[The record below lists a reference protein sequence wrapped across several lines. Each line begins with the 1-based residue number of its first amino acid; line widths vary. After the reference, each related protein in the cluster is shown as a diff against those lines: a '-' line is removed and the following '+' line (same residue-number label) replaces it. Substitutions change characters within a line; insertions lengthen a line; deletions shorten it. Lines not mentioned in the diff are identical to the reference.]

1 MPPPDLTHQHKSA
14 AIEQLPV
21 LLSIVITAQNNEA
34 ELFNCLDHITS
45 LAGRLVSDYEI
56 IVVDN
61 SSTDGT
67 LNLLHQLTD
76 NDGLPN
82 LQIFSLASPVDAI
95 TAQWVGIENSLGDLV
110 VCLDWQQGD
119 LDFFEEITRKAGEGY
134 DLVFTKR
141 LPLASKRKTLRHSLY
156 QFFVFATRL
165 STGLA
170 LNTYSTSFLVMSRR
184 IVSYLLQFP
193 DPQIKF
199 RNLAGTAGFRRTT
212 LETHANPR
220 YTKDIH
226 LKQSIS
232 RGLKLITAT
241 STLPLRMAT
250 ALSALGAG
258 MSILYSIY
266 IVLIWI
272 FKKNIAPG
280 WVSLSMQQSLM
291 FFLIS
296 MVLLVL
302 SEYVLEISR
311 KANSG
316 PSYYIAAEYTSAKLL
331 RKQRLNIEEEQ
342 GHQHGH

>member
-1 MPPPDLTHQHKSA
+1 M
-14 AIEQLPV
+14 AIASISNQNNNTSEERLSV
-21 LLSIVITAQNNEA
+21 LLSIVITAQNNAIEIA
-34 ELFNCLDHITS
+34 DCLKQITS
-45 LAGRLVSDYEI
+45 LAGALVSDYEI

-61 SSTDGT
+61 GSSDGT
-67 LNLLHQLTD
+67 LDLLHRLTAD
-76 NDGLPN
+76 DGLPN
-82 LQIFSLASPVDAI
+82 LQIFSLASAVDAI

-119 LDFFEEITRKAGEGY
+119 LDFFEAIIQKAGEGY

-141 LPLASKRKTLRHSLY
+141 LPIPSRRKSLRHSLY
-156 QFFVFATRL
+156 QFFVLATRL

-170 LNTYSTSFLVMSRR
+170 LNAYSTSFIVMSRR

-199 RNLAGTAGFRRTT
+199 RNLAGTAGFRRTS
-212 LETHANPR
+212 LDIQSSPTHVR
-220 YTKDIH
+220 DIH

-241 STLPLRMAT
+241 STMPLRMAT

-266 IVLIWI
+266 IVLIWM

-296 MVLLVL
+296 VVLLVL

-311 KANSG
+311 KAHSG

-331 RKQRLNIEEEQ
+331 RKQRLNIEEE
-342 GHQHGH
+342 HGLRHGR

>member
-1 MPPPDLTHQHKSA
+1 M
-14 AIEQLPV
+14 AIASISNQNNNTSEERLSV
-21 LLSIVITAQNNEA
+21 LLSIVITAQNNAIEIA
-34 ELFNCLDHITS
+34 DCLKQITS
-45 LAGRLVSDYEI
+45 LAGALVSDYEI

-61 SSTDGT
+61 GSSDGT
-67 LNLLHQLTD
+67 LDLLHRLTAD
-76 NDGLPN
+76 DGLPN
-82 LQIFSLASPVDAI
+82 LQIFSLASAIDAI

-119 LDFFEEITRKAGEGY
+119 LDFFEAIIQKAGEGY

-141 LPLASKRKTLRHSLY
+141 LPIPSRRKSLRHSLY
-156 QFFVFATRL
+156 QFFVLATRL

-170 LNTYSTSFLVMSRR
+170 LNAYSTSFIVMSRR

-199 RNLAGTAGFRRTT
+199 RNLAGTAGFRRTS
-212 LETHANPR
+212 LDIQSSPTHVR
-220 YTKDIH
+220 DIH

-241 STLPLRMAT
+241 STMPLRMAT

-266 IVLIWI
+266 IVLIWM

-296 MVLLVL
+296 VVLLVL

-311 KANSG
+311 KAHSG
-316 PSYYIAAEYTSAKLL
+316 PSY
-331 RKQRLNIEEEQ
+331 
-342 GHQHGH
+342 

>member
-1 MPPPDLTHQHKSA
+1 M
-14 AIEQLPV
+14 AIASISNPNNNTTDERLAV
-21 LLSIVITAQNNEA
+21 LLSIVITAQNNEG
-34 ELFNCLDHITS
+34 ELFNCLQQITS
-45 LAGRLVSDYEI
+45 LAERLVSDYEI

-61 SSTDGT
+61 GSTDGT
-67 LNLLHQLTD
+67 LHLLHGLTA

-82 LQIFSLASPVDAI
+82 LQIFSLASAVDAI

-119 LDFFEEITRKAGEGY
+119 LNFFEAIIHKAGEGH

-141 LPLASKRKTLRHSLY
+141 LPIASRRKTLRQSVY
-156 QFFVFATRL
+156 QFFVLATRL

-170 LNTYSTSFLVMSRR
+170 LNTYSTSFIVLSRR

-199 RNLAGTAGFRRTT
+199 RNLAGTAGFRRTS
-212 LETHANPR
+212 LDIPSGPTHGR
-220 YTKDIH
+220 DIH

-266 IVLIWI
+266 IVLVWM

-311 KANSG
+311 KAHSG

-342 GHQHGH
+342 GLHHGR

>member
-1 MPPPDLTHQHKSA
+1 MFSSAYNNKAHKA
-14 AIEQLPV
+14 ANELLPV
-21 LLSIVITAQNNEA
+21 LLSIVIATRNEA
-34 ELFNCLDHITS
+34 KELAICLEQIS
-45 LAGRLVSDYEI
+45 SVAGELVSDYEI

-61 SSTDGT
+61 GSSDGT
-67 LNLLHQLTD
+67 LNLLHHLTTE
-76 NDGLPN
+76 DGLPN
-82 LQIFSLASPVDAI
+82 LQIFSLAGSVDTL

-119 LDFFEEITRKAGEGY
+119 LDFLEEVVHKAGEGY
-134 DLVFTKR
+134 DLVLTRKLPTRIKQRNIR
-141 LPLASKRKTLRHSLY
+141 LSLY
-156 QFFVFATRL
+156 DFFLVITRL

-170 LNTYSTSFLVMSRR
+170 LNAYSTSFIGMSRR

-199 RNLAGTAGFRRTT
+199 RNLGSTTGFRRTT
-212 LETHANPR
+212 LDIPNHPR
-220 YTKDIH
+220 ATKEIN
-226 LKQSIS
+226 LQQSIS
-232 RGLKLITAT
+232 RGIKLVTAS
-241 STLPLRMAT
+241 STLPLRLAT
-250 ALSALGAG
+250 AFSALGAAI
-258 MSILYSIY
+258 SLFYSIY

-272 FKKNIAPG
+272 FKKDIAPG

>member
-1 MPPPDLTHQHKSA
+1 MA
-14 AIEQLPV
+14 AASISNPNNNTTNERLSI
-21 LLSIVITAQNNEA
+21 LLSIVITAQNNEG
-34 ELFNCLDHITS
+34 ELFNCLKQITS

-61 SSTDGT
+61 GSTDGT
-67 LNLLHQLTD
+67 LNLLHRLTAD
-76 NDGLPN
+76 DGLPN
-82 LQIFSLASPVDAI
+82 LQIFSLASSVDAI

-119 LDFFEEITRKAGEGY
+119 LDFFEAIIHKAGEGF
-134 DLVFTKR
+134 DLVFTRR
-141 LPLASKRKTLRHSLY
+141 LPLASRRKTLRNSLY
-156 QFFVFATRL
+156 QFFVLATRL

-170 LNTYSTSFLVMSRR
+170 LNTYSTSFIVMSRR

-199 RNLAGTAGFRRTT
+199 RNLAGTAGFRRAT
-212 LETHANPR
+212 LETHASPR
-220 YTKDIH
+220 YAKDID

-241 STLPLRMAT
+241 STMPLRMAT
-250 ALSALGAG
+250 ALSGLGAG

-272 FKKNIAPG
+272 FKKNITPG

-311 KANSG
+311 RAHSG

-342 GHQHGH
+342 GQHHGH

>member
-1 MPPPDLTHQHKSA
+1 MLIMPPNRLKNTSNEA
-14 AIEQLPV
+14 LPV
-21 LLSIVITAQNNEA
+21 LLSIIVTTQNDEHDLRACLEQIT
-34 ELFNCLDHITS
+34 L
-45 LAGRLVSDYEI
+45 LASRLVSDYEI

-61 SSTDGT
+61 GSIDGT
-67 LNLLHQLTD
+67 INLLHRLTAD
-76 NDGLPN
+76 DGLPN
-82 LQIFSLASPVDAI
+82 LQIFSLASRVDAI

-110 VCLDWQQGD
+110 ICLDWKQGD
-119 LDFFEEITRKAGEGY
+119 LDFFEEIIHKSGEGY

-141 LPLASKRKTLRHSLY
+141 LPIATRRRNLRHSLY
-156 QFFVFATRL
+156 HLFAIATRL

-199 RNLAGTAGFRRTT
+199 RNLAGTAGFKRTT
-212 LETHANPR
+212 LETYANPKH
-220 YTKDIH
+220 TKEIN

-232 RGLKLITAT
+232 RGIKLITAT
-241 STLPLRMAT
+241 STMPLRVAT

-258 MSILYSIY
+258 ISILYSIY
-266 IVLIWI
+266 ILLVWI
-272 FKKNIAPG
+272 FKKDIAPG

-296 MVLLVL
+296 LVLLVL

-316 PSYYIAAEYTSAKLL
+316 PTYYIAAEYTSAKLL
-331 RKQRLNIEEEQ
+331 RKHRLNIEDGNQSDE
-342 GHQHGH
+342 H